1 MPSAATAICVQ
12 CAQPAKYT
20 CPACAARTCSLA
32 CTRAHKAADPGGCA
46 GSTGSSNTSWSSAAS
61 SSTASTSAN
70 AAHTYVPLTQ
80 YTEAHLMADFHF
92 LSSISRTTA
101 ETGRNIVSLNLV
113 PASSSPSTRQTNQ
126 QRQREQLVKQL
137 HYRRLRV
144 MVLPEGMARRKTNL
158 SAFQPRD
165 KRFVLTVELA
175 LGGAKTLL
183 HRQDAGA
190 TVEDVVL
197 GELQHRSFANRK
209 EAQRVRGA
217 LPDSST
223 AARMWIVSK
232 TVLQQTQLPVPS
244 ATVPAGEDGEYVAL
258 HAFPKEWAVLVPAYS
273 ARLTNESTTRYLE
286 WWTRKRR
293 WEEANPELAAQQK
306 RDEEEGAKRARGG
319 WRGEGEVEG
328 RGRVDEVQ
336 AEEEGGLETGAG
348 AAAQVTTVDGAAGA
362 SSHGIISPS
371 LLSILSQ
378 RLGRNTAPA
387 PPSLSTPPTAQRSSS
402 NQPASPT
409 TTSDDAS
416 SLLLTLP
423 HPHRT
428 TLSWLLQTIPEG
440 FAVVEYP
447 ELRVVCAS
455 DASPAGAKIV
465 TLAGEGVDGDAEQS
479 GADNGAGEGGEPVVV
494 EVAATSGSLGGLL
507 ARYDSESD
515 ADSVE
520 QTVDVGDAEEDVQQE
535 GATLASLALQ
545 HGFLAAPSSSS

>member
-12 CAQPAKYT
+12 CAQAAKYT

-32 CTRAHKAADPGGCA
+32 CTRAHKAADSGGCSGSA
-46 GSTGSSNTSWSSAAS
+46 GPHDAGPSSAS
-61 SSTASTSAN
+61 SSASTSAN
-70 AAHTYVPLTQ
+70 AAHAYVPLTQ
-80 YTEAHLMADFHF
+80 YTESHLMADFHF

-158 SAFQPRD
+158 SAFQPRE

-209 EAQRVRGA
+209 EVQRVKGA
-217 LPDSST
+217 LPSSST

-306 RDEEEGAKRARGG
+306 RDEEEGAKRARGSARVDG
-319 WRGEGEVEG
+319 MGE
-328 RGRVDEVQ
+328 RSGRVDEVQ

-348 AAAQVTTVDGAAGA
+348 AAAQVVQAAQGAETA

-378 RLGRNTAPA
+378 RLGRNAAPA
-387 PPSLSTPPTAQRSSS
+387 PPSLSTPPTAQPSSS

-440 FAVVEYP
+440 YAVVEYP

-520 QTVDVGDAEEDVQQE
+520 QTVDVGDAEEDAQQE